1 MVWQFVIVNAIL
13 RKFLAALSGIA
24 LHFQTELQYAGSHS
38 STNSGD
44 KEYDVTKEH
53 AQLSSKLTRIHE
65 VIRPWVQ
72 SQPDAL
78 ALQDSRIRLTY
89 AELSQAVDAVAERL
103 QGLGIRAGDRVL
115 LVAENC
121 VALATLVL
129 ACSACDAWAVVV
141 NPRLSPREIDNFLE
155 HSDARRAL
163 YAANVSRDALEHG
176 QRAQAT
182 IETFPYLGEV
192 AVGPLNPTATAEPAS
207 SDPAQQVAAMIYTSG
222 TSGSPKGVML
232 THANFLHIASLAASL
247 RRLSPRDIV
256 YGILP
261 MAHVVGLSS
270 QLLGAVACGSTLLL
284 EERFSPEVLHGAICA
299 KGVTVF
305 LGVPAMFARLLDWC
319 AKTRASIAGH
329 QLRVIGASG
338 SPLMPDLKQAV
349 ESAFGMPLQ
358 NGYGLTELSPT
369 VAQTSL
375 DAPRTDC
382 AAGMPIPGLEVRIVD
397 SRGNDVAPCETG
409 ELWVRGPNLMKGYYK
424 APDLTCAA
432 VNADGW
438 FNTGDMARQGDDGAL
453 FIVGRTKELI
463 IRSGFNVYPVEV
475 EQVLNSH
482 PSIVQSAVVGR
493 QVEGN
498 EEVVAFVELASDM
511 PISRDAL
518 MSFLRARL
526 SPYKLP
532 AEIRVMRPLPAAPT
546 GKLLKGEIRKLAAVA
561 ADARQVTLS

>member
-1 MVWQFVIVNAIL
+1 MTKQHA
-13 RKFLAALSGIA
+13 
-24 LHFQTELQYAGSHS
+24 QPS
-38 STNSGD
+38 STMN
-44 KEYDVTKEH
+44 
-53 AQLSSKLTRIHE
+53 RIHE
-65 VIRPWVQ
+65 VISPWVHAQ
-72 SQPDAL
+72 SEAL

-89 AELSQAVDAVAERL
+89 AELSQAIDAVAERL
-103 QGLGIRAGDRVL
+103 RNLGVRPGDRVM

-121 VALATLVL
+121 VALAVMVL

-155 HSDARRAL
+155 HSDARRAF
-163 YAANVSRDALEHG
+163 YAANVSREALDHG
-176 QRAQAT
+176 QRVQAT
-182 IETFPYLGEV
+182 METFPYLGEL
-192 AVGPLNPTATAEPAS
+192 AVGPLNPTATVEPVS
-207 SDPAQQVAAMIYTSG
+207 SDPRQQVAAMIYTSG

-232 THANFLHIASLAASL
+232 THANFLYMASLATTL
-247 RRLSPRDIV
+247 RRLSPQDVV

-270 QLLGAVACGSTLLL
+270 QLLGSVSCGCTLLL
-284 EERFSPEVLHGAICA
+284 EERFSPEVLHTAICA

-319 AKTRASIAGH
+319 AKTGASLAGH
-329 QLRVIGASG
+329 RLRVIGASG
-338 SPLMPDLKQAV
+338 SPLMPDLKHAV
-349 ESAFGMPLQ
+349 ESALGIPLQ

-369 VAQTSL
+369 VAQTPL

-382 AAGMPIPGLEVRIVD
+382 AAGMPIPGLEIRIVD
-397 SRGNDVAPCETG
+397 NLGNDVQPRETG

-424 APDLTCAA
+424 APDLTRAA
-432 VNADGW
+432 VNAQGW
-438 FNTGDMARQGDDGAL
+438 FNTGDMARLADDGAL

-498 EEVVAFVELASDM
+498 EEVVAFIELASDM
-511 PISRDAL
+511 PVSRDAL

-526 SPYKLP
+526 SPYKVP

-546 GKLLKGEIRKLAAVA
+546 GKLLKGEIKKLAAVA
-561 ADARQVTLS
+561 TDARQVTLS

>member
-1 MVWQFVIVNAIL
+1 M
-13 RKFLAALSGIA
+13 
-24 LHFQTELQYAGSHS
+24 
-38 STNSGD
+38 
-44 KEYDVTKEH
+44 TKEH
-53 AQLSSKLTRIHE
+53 TPLSRTWSRIHE
-65 VIRPWVQ
+65 VVRPWVQ
-72 SQPDAL
+72 AQPDAV
-78 ALQDSRIRLTY
+78 ALQDSRLSLTY
-89 AELSQAVDAVAERL
+89 AELSQAIDAVAQRL
-103 QGLGIRAGDRVL
+103 QTLGVRPGDRVL

-141 NPRLSPREIDNFLE
+141 NPRLSPREIDNFLA
-155 HSDARRAL
+155 HSDARRAI
-163 YAANVSRDALEHG
+163 YAANVSRDALAHG

-182 IETFPYLGEV
+182 VEAFPFLGEI
-192 AVGPLNPTATAEPAS
+192 AVGPLNATATAEPVS

-232 THANFLHIASLAASL
+232 THASFLHMASLSASL

-270 QLLGAVACGSTLLL
+270 QLLGSVSCGSTLLL
-284 EERFSPEVLHGAICA
+284 EERFSPEVLHTAICA

-305 LGVPAMFARLLDWC
+305 LGVPAMFARLLDWRE
-319 AKTRASIAGH
+319 KTGASLAGH
-329 QLRVIGASG
+329 RLRVIGASG
-338 SPLMPDLKQAV
+338 SPLMPDLKHAV
-349 ESAFGMPLQ
+349 ESAFGISLQ
-358 NGYGLTELSPT
+358 NGYGLTEMSPT
-369 VAQTSL
+369 VAQTPL

-382 AAGMPIPGLEVRIVD
+382 AVGMPIPGVEIRIVD
-397 SRGNDVAPCETG
+397 NRGIDVEPRETG

-424 APDLTCAA
+424 APELTRAA
-432 VNADGW
+432 VNAEGW
-438 FNTGDMARQGDDGAL
+438 FNTGDMARQGEDGAL

-493 QVEGN
+493 EVAGN
-498 EEVVAFVELASDM
+498 EEVVAFIELASDA

-518 MSFLRARL
+518 MSFLRSRL

-546 GKLLKGEIRKLAAVA
+546 GKLLKGEIKKLAAMG
-561 ADARQVTLS
+561 ADARQVTLT